1 MKVPILDRSGAAFL
15 VGLTM
20 IAKLL
25 TPEPRMLAF
34 KVGNAA
40 WLVTFL
46 SGLIALGGYWCLL
59 TLLRRFPGKSLAI
72 ISQRALGR
80 VAGAAATMAYICYF
94 VYLGGIALREFV
106 TSFRLAIMPRTPGSA
121 LMLVYIAIVLFV
133 AVKGVETLARMAAYL
148 TPIMLLLFAVTLFGP
163 LRVMDYRGLFPILG
177 LNAPET
183 LLLLFP
189 ETSLYSEVLLLGV
202 LAGMLRPSDLAWVGH
217 RTMLIGI
224 VGQTAGWIAIVT
236 VFPYPMSARLS
247 FPMLEVVR
255 MIAIGEVL
263 QRLEALFVLLWFF
276 VAAFKLVLLVCSA
289 THLFAETYGLPDY
302 RLVVPAVALI
312 MYTIAWMP
320 ADEVSL
326 SWLDSSTLRVW
337 SWPVSFGLP
346 VLTLLVAALR
356 GKRGAS
362 PGQALGQA

>member
-1 MKVPILDRSGAAFL
+1 MKSPIVDKWGAAFL
-15 VGLTM
+15 VGMTM

-25 TPEPRMLAF
+25 TPEPRMLAHR
-34 KVGNAA
+34 VGSAA
-40 WLVTFL
+40 WLITL
-46 SGLIALGGYWCLL
+46 ISGVIALGGYWCLL

-72 ISQRALGR
+72 ASKRALGR
-80 VAGAAATMAYICYF
+80 VAGSAVTLAYIFYF
-94 VYLGGIALREFV
+94 VYLGGISLREFV

-133 AVKGVETLARMAAYL
+133 TVKGIETLARMASYL
-148 TPIMLLLFAVTLFGP
+148 TPIMMLLFAVTVFGP
-163 LRVMDYRGLFPILG
+163 IRVMDYRGLFPILG
-177 LNAPET
+177 LSAPTT
-183 LLLLFP
+183 LMLLFP

-202 LAGMLRPSDLAWVGH
+202 MAGMLRPPDLPWVGH
-217 RTMLIGI
+217 RVMLFGI
-224 VGQTAGWIAIVT
+224 LGQTAGWIAIAM

-276 VAAFKLVLLVCSA
+276 VAAFKLVLLVFSVC
-289 THLFAETYGLPDY
+289 HLFAETYGLPDY
-302 RLVVPAVALI
+302 RLLVPAVALI
-312 MYTIAWMP
+312 MYTIAWFPM
-320 ADEVSL
+320 DEVSL
-326 SWLDSSTLRVW
+326 SWLDSSTLRIW

-346 VLTLLVAALR
+346 ALTLLVAALR

-362 PGQALGQA
+362 PGQAAGQA